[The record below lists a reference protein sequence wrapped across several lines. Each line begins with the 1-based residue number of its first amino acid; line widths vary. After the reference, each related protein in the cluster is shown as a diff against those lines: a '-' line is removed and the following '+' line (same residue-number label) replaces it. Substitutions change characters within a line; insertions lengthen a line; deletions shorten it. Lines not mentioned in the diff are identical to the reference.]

1 LIGRLGKQ
9 FYVAAVS
16 AVIGALLTVFILNG
30 ALQRVSID
38 ILNYFLAS
46 ENTSGKI
53 VVIGIDDTSFSAL
66 DESVGRW
73 PWPRWIHGD
82 LVDTLSAYGAS
93 QIIFDVIFSE
103 TSDAEMDQYFA
114 DAISRATRVIL
125 ASDVSEV
132 QGEYISGLIESRPI
146 PIFEESGAEVGL
158 AGVDMDADRVIRYHP
173 YYPDYPDTLS
183 SLGSNINI
191 GEIIPQ
197 SRILRYAGPDHTFP
211 YLSYY
216 QLFIEDGVPEGFLE
230 DKIVLIGL
238 DAKASADVQKSQQD
252 SFPTPFTRF
261 NARQTPGV
269 EIHANLLDN
278 LIQNNWI
285 SNPPDSHKV
294 FVVILMT
301 IISIVISSSWRPTF
315 TLVLGVS
322 FNAVLGILSFYLWT
336 KGYYLNF
343 LLGIPTFA
351 ISYVA
356 AGGHAYLT
364 EGRQKRQIKGAFG
377 QYLSPAMVDT
387 LIADPEKLKLGGERR
402 KMTIM
407 FCDVRGFTTISEA
420 LKDTP
425 EKLTEIIN
433 ILLTSLTKDVL
444 DCNGTIDKYMGD
456 CIMAFWN
463 APLEDEKHASNA
475 VEAARRMIITM
486 ERVNKEL
493 KDSGKSEFDLKI
505 GVGLGTGYCVVGN
518 MGSDQRFD
526 YTVLGDVVN
535 LSSRLEGQTKTYGMT
550 AVLSSYTV
558 DELSENNKE
567 ILENIVEIDKI
578 KVKGKKDPEIIFGL
592 ASEKILPEEKKLVEK
607 YLIAFRNGDLV
618 NALSELERLS
628 KVGKEMKSFA
638 SLMKERV
645 TELQIIGLPDNWE
658 GVFEA
663 TSK

>member
-1 LIGRLGKQ
+1 MDLYFAEAIGRAQ
-9 FYVAAVS
+9 
-16 AVIGALLTVFILNG
+16 
-30 ALQRVSID
+30 
-38 ILNYFLAS
+38 
-46 ENTSGKI
+46 
-53 VVIGIDDTSFSAL
+53 
-66 DESVGRW
+66 
-73 PWPRWIHGD
+73 
-82 LVDTLSAYGAS
+82 
-93 QIIFDVIFSE
+93 
-103 TSDAEMDQYFA
+103 
-114 DAISRATRVIL
+114 RVIL
-125 ASDVSEV
+125 ASDLSEV
-132 QGEYISGLIESRPI
+132 QNDYISGIIESRPL
-146 PIFEESGAEVGL
+146 PLFEEYGAEVGL

-173 YYPDYPDTLS
+173 YYPDYPNTLS
-183 SLGSNINI
+183 SLGSKIET
-191 GEIIPQ
+191 GEMIPQ
-197 SRILRYAGPDHTFP
+197 SRILKYAGPDHTFP

-216 QLFIEDGVPEGFLE
+216 QLFIEDGVPEGFLK

-278 LIQNNWI
+278 LIQNNWV
-285 SNPPDSHKV
+285 SNPPNSHKI
-294 FVVILMT
+294 FIVIIMT
-301 IISIVISSSWRPTF
+301 FISIAISASWRPTL
-315 TLVLGVS
+315 TLLLGLS
-322 FNAVLGILSFYLWT
+322 ANICLSGFSFYFWT
-336 KGYYLNF
+336 EGYYLNF
-343 LLGIPTFA
+343 LLGLPTFV

-444 DCNGTIDKYMGD
+444 ECNGTIDKYMGD

-463 APLEDEKHASNA
+463 APLEDGKHACNA
-475 VEAARRMIITM
+475 VEAARRMILTM
-486 ERVNKEL
+486 ERVNQEL
-493 KDSGKSEFDLKI
+493 KESGKSQFDLKI

-558 DELSENNKE
+558 DELKE
-567 ILENIVEIDKI
+567 SNEAILENIVEIDKI
-578 KVKGKKDPEIIFGL
+578 RVKGKKDPEIIFGL
-592 ASEKILPEEKKLVEK
+592 AAEKISSDEKQCVKK
-607 YLIAFRNGDLV
+607 YLQAFRDGDLIK
-618 NALSELERLS
+618 ALSELNNLS
-628 KVGKEMKSFA
+628 NMNKQMKDFS
-638 SLMKERV
+638 SLMKERI
-645 TELQIIGLPDNWE
+645 TELQITGLPEDWE
-658 GVFEA
+658 GVYEA

>member
-1 LIGRLGKQ
+1 MQDLIIL
-9 FYVAAVS
+9 S
-16 AVIGALLTVFILNG
+16 LT
-30 ALQRVSID
+30 
-38 ILNYFLAS
+38 
-46 ENTSGKI
+46 
-53 VVIGIDDTSFSAL
+53 
-66 DESVGRW
+66 
-73 PWPRWIHGD
+73 
-82 LVDTLSAYGAS
+82 
-93 QIIFDVIFSE
+93 
-103 TSDAEMDQYFA
+103 
-114 DAISRATRVIL
+114 
-125 ASDVSEV
+125 
-132 QGEYISGLIESRPI
+132 
-146 PIFEESGAEVGL
+146 
-158 AGVDMDADRVIRYHP
+158 
-173 YYPDYPDTLS
+173 
-183 SLGSNINI
+183 
-191 GEIIPQ
+191 
-197 SRILRYAGPDHTFP
+197 
-211 YLSYY
+211 LSYY

-285 SNPPDSHKV
+285 SNPPDSHKI

>member
-1 LIGRLGKQ
+1 MIKLFGKQ
-9 FYVAAVS
+9 FYVAS
-16 AVIGALLTVFILNG
+16 ASAIIGAFLTIFLLNG
-30 ALQRVSID
+30 PLQRVSID
-38 ILNYFLAS
+38 VLNYFMSS
-46 ENTSGKI
+46 EETSGEI

-66 DESVGRW
+66 DEAVGRW
-73 PWPRWIHGD
+73 PWPRFIHGD
-82 LVDTLSAYGAS
+82 LVDSLTDQGAS

-114 DAISRATRVIL
+114 DAISRAKRVIL
-125 ASDVSEV
+125 ASDLSEV
-132 QGEYISGLIESRPI
+132 QGEYLSGLIESRPI
-146 PIFEESGAEVGL
+146 PLFEENGAEVGL
-158 AGVDMDADRVIRYHP
+158 AGVDMDSDRVIRYHP

-183 SLGSNINI
+183 SLGSKVNV

-216 QLFIEDGVPEGFLE
+216 QLFIEDGVPDGYLEG
-230 DKIVLIGL
+230 KTVLIGL

-278 LIQNNWI
+278 LIQGNWI
-285 SNPPDSHKV
+285 NNPPDFHKIII
-294 FVVILMT
+294 VILMT
-301 IISIVISSSWRPTF
+301 VISIAVSSSWRPTL
-315 TLVLGVS
+315 TLVFGLG
-322 FNAVLGILSFYLWT
+322 FNIALGAMSFYLWGQ
-336 KGYYLNF
+336 GYYLNF

-377 QYLSPAMVDT
+377 QYLSPAMVDS

-433 ILLTSLTKDVL
+433 ILLTNLTKDVL

-463 APLEDEKHASNA
+463 APIDDEKHASNA
-475 VEAARRMIITM
+475 VEAARRMILTM
-486 ERVNKEL
+486 ERVNQEL
-493 KDSGKSEFDLKI
+493 KDSGKSQFDLKI

-526 YTVLGDVVN
+526 YTVLGDIVN

-558 DELSENNKE
+558 DELGEDEKE
-567 ILENIVEIDKI
+567 IGENILEIDKI

-592 ASEKILPEEKKLVEK
+592 ASDKISEDEKKYVGN
-607 YLIAFRNGDLV
+607 YLSAFRKGDLV
-618 NALSELERLS
+618 AASSELDKLS
-628 KVGKEMKSFA
+628 KVAKEMKSFS

-645 TELQIIGLPDNWE
+645 AELQITGLPDNWE
-658 GVFEA
+658 GVYEA